1 MLHKRL
7 LAPLL
12 ATALAAPALA
22 QVSPESSASLA
33 AVIAARSDQER
44 ARDGARHPQAT
55 LEFFQVE
62 PGMTVAEVLPGGGWY
77 TRILAPYLGG
87 EGTLYGV
94 NYADRM
100 WSMFGFATDDWIAER
115 VASTGAF
122 PEMVVGFTDNGIEA
136 RGFTFSS
143 VPPELAGTVDR
154 VLFIRALHNLN
165 RFEAQAG
172 TRSQALAAA
181 RSLLKD
187 DGLVGVVQHRAPP
200 SEDESGTDGS
210 RGYLEEADVIEMFE
224 DAGFQ
229 LVDSSDINANPADQP
244 GPEDTV
250 WRLPPTLRTSQDDP
264 ELRAR
269 MEAIGESDRMTLLF
283 RKALD

>member
-122 PEMVVGFTDNGIEA
+122 PEMVVGFTDNNGRASCRE
-136 RGFTFSS
+136 
-143 VPPELAGTVDR
+143 R
-154 VLFIRALHNLN
+154 V
-165 RFEAQAG
+165 
-172 TRSQALAAA
+172 
-181 RSLLKD
+181 
-187 DGLVGVVQHRAPP
+187 
-200 SEDESGTDGS
+200 
-210 RGYLEEADVIEMFE
+210 
-224 DAGFQ
+224 
-229 LVDSSDINANPADQP
+229 
-244 GPEDTV
+244 
-250 WRLPPTLRTSQDDP
+250 
-264 ELRAR
+264 
-269 MEAIGESDRMTLLF
+269 
-283 RKALD
+283 